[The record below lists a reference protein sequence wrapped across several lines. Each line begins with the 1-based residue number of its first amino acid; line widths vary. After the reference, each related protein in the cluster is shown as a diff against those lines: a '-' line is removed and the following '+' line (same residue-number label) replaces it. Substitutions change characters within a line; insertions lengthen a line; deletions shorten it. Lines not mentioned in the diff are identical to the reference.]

1 MIVTENG
8 VVVAIATIATGRIIV
23 IVTENGIVVVIANV
37 VVMIAGT
44 INR

>member
-1 MIVTENG
+1 MKVR
-8 VVVAIATIATGRIIV
+8 TIAAGRIIV

-44 INR
+44 IN